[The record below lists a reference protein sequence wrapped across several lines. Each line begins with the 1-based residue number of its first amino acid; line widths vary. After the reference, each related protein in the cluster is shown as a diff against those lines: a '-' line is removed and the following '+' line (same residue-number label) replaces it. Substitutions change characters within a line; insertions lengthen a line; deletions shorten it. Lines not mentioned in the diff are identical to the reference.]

1 MYYVYII
8 RFITLGKFY
17 TGLTSNL
24 KSRLNAHRRTESK
37 ITNDLGKFELKFVS
51 LFPNKFV
58 AARFEKYLKGHLGRA
73 FRNKHLI

>member
-8 RFITLGKFY
+8 RFIKSGKFY
-17 TGLTSNL
+17 TGLTSSL
-24 KSRLNAHRRTESK
+24 KLRLNTHKRTESK
-37 ITNDLGKFELKFVS
+37 ITKDLGKFELKFVS

-58 AARFEKYLKGHLGRA
+58 AARFEKYLKGHSGRA